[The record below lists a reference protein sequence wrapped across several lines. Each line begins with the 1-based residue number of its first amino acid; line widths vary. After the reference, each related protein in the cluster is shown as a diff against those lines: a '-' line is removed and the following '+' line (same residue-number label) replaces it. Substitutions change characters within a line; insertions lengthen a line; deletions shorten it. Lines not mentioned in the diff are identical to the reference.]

1 MNCCYLLFI
10 PGTNRTYIGAT
21 KDPAHRLRQH
31 NGELTGGAK
40 ATKGQ
45 RWTQAFYLSGFS
57 DWRTAL
63 QFEWAWKYHG
73 RGKPGLKGKIT
84 ALRNLLKTP
93 RATRQATPFCE
104 WTAPLKANLT
114 RFQQGLVIKIDGAGF
129 LLANPHSLL
138 PAYTPTTQ
146 ALTPSQM
153 STSKTSSTTNAALA
167 NQVAELVAKVGILE
181 KQFADLLK
189 SGAAASTPA
198 KGGKRGAKK
207 EKAVKDPN
215 APKKPLTGF
224 FKFSAEKRE
233 AVTTAFKAANP
244 DVKKVA
250 PEVAKILGTQWKAL
264 TTAQQT
270 AYKA

>member
-45 RWTQAFYLSGFS
+45 TWTQAFYLSGFM
-57 DWRTAL
+57 DWRTTL

-84 ALRNLLKTP
+84 ALHNLLNTTK
-93 RATRQATPFCE
+93 ATSHATPFCE
-104 WTAPLKANLT
+104 WTAPIKANLT
-114 RFQQGLVIKIDGAGF
+114 PFQQGLVIKIDGAGF

-138 PAYTPTTQ
+138 PAYSHTTQ
-146 ALTPSQM
+146 ASLSSSQM
-153 STSKTSSTTNAALA
+153 STSKTSSSTNAALA
-167 NQVAELVAKVGILE
+167 NQVAELSAELGLLKQ
-181 KQFADLLK
+181 QFADFLK
-189 SGAAASTPA
+189 RAPATGATPV

-207 EKAVKDPN
+207 EKVAKDPD
-215 APKKPLTGF
+215 APKRAPSNF
-224 FKFSAEKRE
+224 MNFSSAKRAE
-233 AVTTAFKAANP
+233 VKAANP
-244 DVKKVA
+244 TAKVT
-250 PEVAKILGTQWKAL
+250 EISKILGAQWALLTQ
-264 TTAQQT
+264 AQKDS
-270 AYKA
+270 YKAKA

>member
-45 RWTQAFYLSGFS
+45 HWTQAFYLSGFP
-57 DWRTAL
+57 DWRSTL

-84 ALRNLLKTP
+84 ALKQLLKTSQ
-93 RATRQATPFCE
+93 ATRQATPFCE
-104 WTAPLKANLT
+104 WTAPIKANLT
-114 RFQQGLVIKIDGAGF
+114 PFQQGLVIKIDDAGF

-138 PAYTPTTQ
+138 PAISHTTQ
-146 ALTPSQM
+146 ASLPPSQM
-153 STSKTSSTTNAALA
+153 STSKTSAPTNAALA

-189 SGAAASTPA
+189 SNAAATPA

-207 EKAVKDPN
+207 EKVAKDPD
-215 APKKPLTGF
+215 APKRAPSNF
-224 FKFSAEKRE
+224 MNFSSAKRAE
-233 AVTTAFKAANP
+233 VKAANP
-244 DVKKVA
+244 DAKVT
-250 PEVAKILGTQWKAL
+250 EISKILGAQWALLTQ
-264 TTAQQT
+264 AQKDS
-270 AYKA
+270 YKAKA